1 MGTQTER
8 VNVIVSG
15 ESKRLR
21 SEMRRA
27 QNSLRG
33 FQKTA
38 KAVASSFGLLFGGQL
53 IIRGITSS
61 IRLIGDFEEQM
72 SKVRAIS
79 GATEKEFRK
88 LTANALDLGRVSKF
102 TASEI
107 AEMQETLAR
116 LGLSTNQIILT
127 TDAVRQLATA
137 AGEELAPAAEVM
149 VKTMNAFGLQA
160 SESTRVANV
169 MAESFAGSALKL
181 EDFAISMGNVG
192 ATGKAAGFSLE
203 QVTAL
208 LGILTTSGIQASK
221 SGTDLR
227 KIFTEISLNGLTLT
241 EALNKILGA
250 QNKVVAGFEQFG
262 QRAQTSGIILSETQ
276 QKIADFTESLS
287 DANQEMSKMVR
298 IMEDNL
304 NTDFK
309 LLNSAF
315 QDLVLQGSALNK
327 VFRGTVQLLTEIV
340 KGNFSAQQSI
350 DDIIETF
357 AKRSEVAKEAA
368 RIQSTVNAAFASGD
382 IEAYISA
389 LDSTINREEIIN
401 EIRERQARLLKE
413 NNELLLKAAVLAA
426 AATAEAERKA
436 KFDDLLKLEP
446 KTKGIEG
453 SAVFAE
459 GDTSVIDEQTAAF
472 QRLSESVSGV
482 SLRNEELIN
491 SFALMDEI
499 ALRLQETIRDG
510 IGGAFEGLA
519 ETIGGAISGVPL
531 FGQAILKSV
540 AGFMKSFGRQLIA
553 IGIAKIGLDKLF
565 ASVAGGP
572 IAVAAGVALL
582 AVASALSSSLASQ
595 AASLSGGGGGGGGR
609 GSSIA
614 SGRTVGLENQRNQEI
629 KVGGE
634 FILQGNT
641 LVALINNQNQT
652 NSRTGGQTVGG

>member
-181 EDFAISMGNVG
+181 DDFATSMGNVG

-208 LGILTTSGIQASK
+208 LGILTTSGIEASK

-250 QNKVVAGFEQFG
+250 QNKVSNFL
-262 QRAQTSGIILSETQ
+262 LS
-276 QKIADFTESLS
+276 F
-287 DANQEMSKMVR
+287 
-298 IMEDNL
+298 
-304 NTDFK
+304 
-309 LLNSAF
+309 
-315 QDLVLQGSALNK
+315 
-327 VFRGTVQLLTEIV
+327 
-340 KGNFSAQQSI
+340 
-350 DDIIETF
+350 
-357 AKRSEVAKEAA
+357 
-368 RIQSTVNAAFASGD
+368 
-382 IEAYISA
+382 
-389 LDSTINREEIIN
+389 
-401 EIRERQARLLKE
+401 
-413 NNELLLKAAVLAA
+413 
-426 AATAEAERKA
+426 
-436 KFDDLLKLEP
+436 
-446 KTKGIEG
+446 
-453 SAVFAE
+453 
-459 GDTSVIDEQTAAF
+459 
-472 QRLSESVSGV
+472 
-482 SLRNEELIN
+482 
-491 SFALMDEI
+491 
-499 ALRLQETIRDG
+499 
-510 IGGAFEGLA
+510 
-519 ETIGGAISGVPL
+519 
-531 FGQAILKSV
+531 
-540 AGFMKSFGRQLIA
+540 
-553 IGIAKIGLDKLF
+553 
-565 ASVAGGP
+565 
-572 IAVAAGVALL
+572 
-582 AVASALSSSLASQ
+582 
-595 AASLSGGGGGGGGR
+595 
-609 GSSIA
+609 
-614 SGRTVGLENQRNQEI
+614 
-629 KVGGE
+629 
-634 FILQGNT
+634 
-641 LVALINNQNQT
+641 
-652 NSRTGGQTVGG
+652 